1 MKDLIA
7 CCGIDCEV
15 CETRIATINND
26 DEMRKR
32 LAKFYNENY
41 GANLTPEMV
50 NCTGCR
56 MPGVKSPNCQQYC
69 QIRRCVAEK
78 GYKTCGDCAD
88 LESCAMIKEKLAY
101 NPNIIINLKS

>member
-7 CCGIDCEV
+7 CCGIDCEK

-32 LAKFYNENY
+32 LADYYNKNF

-56 MPGVKSPNCQQYC
+56 MPGVKSPNCEQFC
-69 QIRRCVAEK
+69 QIRKCVAGK
-78 GYKTCGDCAD
+78 GYKTCGECAE
-88 LESCAMIKEKLAY
+88 LESCRMIKEKLAY
-101 NPNIIINLKS
+101 NPNIITNLKG